1 MRVVGGSFG
10 GTILRAPK
18 AAHIRPTSART
29 REALFSIL
37 QSGKAGDGEDAFA
50 NLRVLDLF
58 GGTGALGL
66 EALSRGAAFALFI
79 DTAASARG
87 FIRANAEACGVQGRI
102 KIYRRDATRLGA
114 RPALP
119 AFDLVFI
126 DPPYGRGLAEHALA
140 ALMQGDW
147 LAAKAR
153 LVVEEA
159 KRSQFVA
166 PDGFAQTTRRTYGDT
181 ELIFLQFDGA
191 KNEGKGER

>member
-37 QSGKAGDGEDAFA
+37 QSGKESDGEGAFA

-79 DTAASARG
+79 DNAASARG
-87 FIRANAEACGVQGRI
+87 FIRANAEACGVQGRV

-114 RPALP
+114 RATLP

-126 DPPYGRGLAEHALA
+126 DPPYGRGLAEHALI

-166 PDGFAQTTRRTYGDT
+166 PDGFSQTNRRTYGDT

-191 KNEGKGER
+191 KNEGEGER

>member
-18 AAHIRPTSART
+18 AAHVRPTSART

-37 QSGKAGDGEDAFA
+37 QSEVGGALAD
-50 NLRVLDLF
+50 LRVLDLF

-79 DTAASARG
+79 DNAASARG
-87 FIRANAEACGVQGRI
+87 FIRANAEACGVQGRV

-114 RPALP
+114 RPAALP
-119 AFDLVFI
+119 AFDLVFA
-126 DPPYGRGLAEHALA
+126 DPPYGRGLAEAALA

-147 LAAKAR
+147 LAANAR

-191 KNEGKGER
+191 KNEGEGER